1 MGIGP
6 GPYAKE
12 SLPAR
17 GPGRNWTAEEIR
29 QINRIG
35 RKYGCHTCGT
45 KDPGTLSGNFFLDHQ
60 LPNAWN
66 PLGRPQRLFPHCMSC
81 SGRQGNW
88 IRRNR

>member
-1 MGIGP
+1 
-6 GPYAKE
+6 
-12 SLPAR
+12 
-17 GPGRNWTAEEIR
+17 
-29 QINRIG
+29 
-35 RKYGCHTCGT
+35 
-45 KDPGTLSGNFFLDHQ
+45 LSGNFFLDHQ